1 MNVQLRRGST
11 GSRRRRRSDESLADL
26 VWNQENPGLARI
38 QDKHTRTHARTHTHT
53 HTHTQGLKKMLK
65 RESKQQIKN
74 HSLNYHP

>member
-38 QDKHTRTHARTHTHT
+38 QDKHTRTHARAHTHT
-53 HTHTQGLKKMLK
+53 HTHRG
-65 RESKQQIKN
+65 
-74 HSLNYHP
+74 